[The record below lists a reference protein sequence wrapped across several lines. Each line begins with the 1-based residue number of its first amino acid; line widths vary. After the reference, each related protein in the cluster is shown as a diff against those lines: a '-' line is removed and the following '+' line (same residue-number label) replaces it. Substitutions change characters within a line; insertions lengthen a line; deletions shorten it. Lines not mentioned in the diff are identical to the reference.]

1 MDADDIA
8 ELTRFHRQIE
18 FLWQQPD
25 YVAVGSSLHLIVS
38 AHHRHGVR
46 GADEGGWSKISPS

>member
-1 MDADDIA
+1 MVEVCPMRTVGGGAFTA
-8 ELTRFHRQIE
+8 WE
-18 FLWQQPD
+18 FERASD
-25 YVAVGSSLHLIVS
+25 ENLHPQVS